1 MIELFGT
8 VYRLHPLFV
17 LMMAAAL
24 LIGHFVELLVLFGV
38 VVVHELGHVAAA
50 RWFGW
55 RVREVRLLPFGGVAV
70 ADPADGAD
78 SVQETAVALAG
89 PLQNLLMIGFAF
101 FFRLAGWWADEWTD
115 WFVRVNMTVGL
126 FNLLPVEPLD
136 GGRIL
141 SAWISRRASVWTTM
155 NASGG
160 IGLAGSLAMAVHAFL
175 PFSSAG
181 LKANL
186 LAIAAFLA
194 VHNATEWKN
203 RHYRLLRFLVRRQRE
218 DGLLLARRLPA
229 RVIAVRDMP
238 AKYGVFKRF
247 MRERYQLVAV
257 LDERGRVVRILSER
271 ELLDDFLQ
279 TNGAPAPNMLE

>member
-17 LMMAAAL
+17 LMMAAAV

-55 RVREVRLLPFGGVAV
+55 RVTEVRLLPFGGVAA

-78 SVQETAVALAG
+78 SVQEMAVALAG
-89 PLQNLLMIGFAF
+89 PLQNLLMIGLAF
-101 FFRLAGWWADEWTD
+101 FFRRAGWWAEDWTD
-115 WFVRVNMTVGL
+115 FFVQVNMTVGL

-136 GGRIL
+136 GGRVL
-141 SAWISRRASVWTTM
+141 SAWISRRAPVWTVL
-155 NASGG
+155 NATSW
-160 IGLAGSLAMAVHAFL
+160 IGLAASLGMGFHALLSL
-175 PFSSAG
+175 PSAG
-181 LKANL
+181 LRANL
-186 LAIAAFLA
+186 LVIAGFLA
-194 VHNATEWKN
+194 FHNGFEWKN
-203 RHYRLLRFLVRRQRE
+203 RHFRFFRFLIRRQRE
-218 DGLLLARRLPA
+218 SGLWLARRLPA
-229 RVIAVRDMP
+229 RVIAVREP
-238 AKYGVFKRF
+238 ADKHCVFKRF

-257 LDERGRVVRILSER
+257 LDERGRIVRLLSER

-279 TNGAPAPNMLE
+279 TNGASAPNVLE

>member
-1 MIELFGT
+1 LIELFGT

-101 FFRLAGWWADEWTD
+101 FFAWPA
-115 WFVRVNMTVGL
+115 
-126 FNLLPVEPLD
+126 
-136 GGRIL
+136 GGR
-141 SAWISRRASVWTTM
+141 T
-155 NASGG
+155 SGRT
-160 IGLAGSLAMAVHAFL
+160 GSCG
-175 PFSSAG
+175 S
-181 LKANL
+181 
-186 LAIAAFLA
+186 
-194 VHNATEWKN
+194 T
-203 RHYRLLRFLVRRQRE
+203 
-218 DGLLLARRLPA
+218 
-229 RVIAVRDMP
+229 
-238 AKYGVFKRF
+238 
-247 MRERYQLVAV
+247 
-257 LDERGRVVRILSER
+257 
-271 ELLDDFLQ
+271 
-279 TNGAPAPNMLE
+279 